1 MRLNYMRL
9 KWKLTIYKNIVLDFI
24 VDRLPNNKLGNRLLR
39 LYADYY
45 KIL

>member
-1 MRLNYMRL
+1 MRL
-9 KWKLTIYKNIVLDFI
+9 KWKLNMYKFIVLDFI
-24 VDRLPNNKLGNRLLR
+24 VDRLPNNKLGKRLVR